1 VRTDA
6 DDPPTRAQTPASA
19 QTPAT
24 YPREHDLP
32 AESESQARFA
42 ERERQEAHAERRRAL
57 NALDAADVLWR
68 LIRIAVYTIS
78 AIIALAIVFHLLNA
92 NHNNSF
98 VSTIEQWGK
107 SLAGP
112 FAGMFLLH
120 SAKATI
126 GLDYGIAIIVYIVV
140 AELVINLIGA
150 AIVPARRRAA
160 TPADGRFP
168 PPPQYPQYQ

>member
-1 VRTDA
+1 MRTDA
-6 DDPPTRAQTPASA
+6 DDPPTRAQAPE
-19 QTPAT
+19 T
-24 YPREHDLP
+24 YPRERDARVEH
-32 AESESQARFA
+32 ESQARFV
-42 ERERQEAHAERRRAL
+42 EREEAYAERRRAL
-57 NALDAADVLWR
+57 NALDTADVLWR
-68 LIRIAVYTIS
+68 LVRIAVYTIV
-78 AIIALAIVFHLLNA
+78 AIIALAILFRLLNA

-98 VSTIEQWGK
+98 VSTIEQWGH

-126 GLDYGIAIIVYIVV
+126 GLDYGIAIIVYVLV
-140 AELVINLIGA
+140 AELIINLIGA

-160 TPADGRFP
+160 SPADGRFP